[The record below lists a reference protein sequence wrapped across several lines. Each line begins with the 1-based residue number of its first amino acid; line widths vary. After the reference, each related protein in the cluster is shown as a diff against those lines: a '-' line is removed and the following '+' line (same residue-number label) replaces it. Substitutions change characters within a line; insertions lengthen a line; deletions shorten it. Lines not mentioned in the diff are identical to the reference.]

1 MDAHELQKLLADHET
16 WLTSHGNRG
25 ERAELAEADLRDA
38 PLRNAN
44 LRKANLTSANLRGTD
59 LFGTSLIE
67 ADLQGADL
75 TDVTGLCSQQVA
87 GANLSGAKLSGTVA
101 ISDGLAQV
109 GELSKNTAR
118 TFVFL
123 ILACVYCWLTIATT
137 TDARLLTNFVST
149 PLPVIQAAIPLYLFY
164 LIVPVILLAVY
175 LYLHLQLL
183 DLWQEVAEVPAIFP
197 DGRSVSQKI
206 HPWLLAVLVRSL
218 MPARHNDRS
227 PRFLAALISHLLTWW
242 LLPITLAIFWL
253 RYLPRHDLPGS
264 SVQAGLLGLA
274 SFLGVWSQQRALRF
288 LSHKRLRWSITA
300 ALAVGIIVFA
310 CCLTVSYGAITG
322 INETAEEYRT
332 PVGPASGFDV
342 LTSLRTGIPQ
352 LLSRVGGRAFADM
365 KDAVVSNRPN
375 AVSFSPAPMLTSP
388 HGDLSLAR
396 EAIDDDALR
405 GVLGA
410 DLRGKD
416 LRYAIARGA
425 FLVRADLT
433 RANLRGAD
441 LSFAYLQEANLEDA
455 NLRMAYLSRAQMD
468 RADMKAA
475 RMQDAYLGEARMRR
489 ADLRSAQLTDAI
501 LVDADLQDADLTFGQ
516 LDGAIL
522 SNANLANAVLFG
534 TSLHGANL
542 EFARNLTQAQI
553 NDAFTD
559 CSTILPVGMTR
570 PMPCPTPASTVAAPD
585 LRCQIPEK
593 LPVMRNGVYTI
604 ALKSDSATCSV
615 VMGSPGGAPK
625 DIVRALDK
633 APANVRDLP
642 FRPVVAGRFYTFT
655 PIPPGAP
662 RGTQVVNL
670 PPGDGRSGYFRLA
683 FIAPEGFSSVRLK
696 GFANADDTGRVFLNG
711 TAISPSLFSTDAI
724 TEFGNVSFSVNRTTM
739 FKPGVVN
746 EILISDL
753 NTGAGPSGA
762 AFYFTITFRK

>member
-1 MDAHELQKLLADHET
+1 MDADELQKLLTDHET
-16 WLTSHGNRG
+16 WLSSHGSRG
-25 ERAELAEADLRDA
+25 ARAELAAADLRDTT
-38 PLRNAN
+38 LRSTN
-44 LRKANLTSANLRGTD
+44 LRKANLTSANLSGRD
-59 LFGTSLIE
+59 LFGTSLVE
-67 ADLQGADL
+67 ADLRGADL

-109 GELSKNTAR
+109 SELSKNTAR

-137 TDARLLTNFVST
+137 SDARLLTNFVST

-164 LIVPVILLAVY
+164 LIVPVILLALY

-197 DGRSVSQKI
+197 DGRSISQKI
-206 HPWLLAVLVRSL
+206 HPWLLAVLVSSL
-218 MPARHNDRS
+218 MPARPNDRT
-227 PRFLAALISHLLTWW
+227 PRFLAAVISHVLTWW
-242 LLPITLAIFWL
+242 LFPVTLAIFWL
-253 RYLPRHDLPGS
+253 RYLPRHDLIGS

-274 SFLGVWSQQRALRF
+274 SFLGIWSQQRALRL
-288 LSHKRLRWSITA
+288 LSRERRSSIA
-300 ALAVGIIVFA
+300 AAAAVGLTVFA
-310 CCLTVSYGAITG
+310 GCLTVSYGAITG
-322 INETAEEYRT
+322 VNEAAEENRT
-332 PVGPASGFDV
+332 PVGPVSGSDV
-342 LTSLRTGIPQ
+342 LTYLRTGIPE
-352 LLSRVGGRAFADM
+352 LLSKVGGRAFADM

-375 AVSFSPAPMLTSP
+375 AVSFSPAPLLTSP
-388 HGDLSLAR
+388 HGDSLVR
-396 EAIDDDALR
+396 ETINDDALR

-416 LRYAIARGA
+416 LRYANARGA

-433 RANLRGAD
+433 RVNLRGAD
-441 LSFAYLQEANLEDA
+441 LSLTYLQEANLEDA
-455 NLRMAYLSRAQMD
+455 NLRMAYLSKAQMD
-468 RADMKAA
+468 RADLKAA
-475 RMQDAYLGEARMRR
+475 RMQDAYLGDARMQR

-501 LVDADLQDADLTFGQ
+501 LVDADLQDADLTFAQ

-570 PMPCPTPASTVAAPD
+570 PLPCPTPASAGAAAD
-585 LRCQIPEK
+585 SRCRIAEK
-593 LPVMRNGVYTI
+593 LPVMHNGMYTVT
-604 ALKSDSATCSV
+604 LKSDASTCSV
-615 VMGSPGGAPK
+615 VLGTPGGAPK

-662 RGTQVVNL
+662 RGTQVVNV
-670 PPGDGRSGYFRLA
+670 PPGDGRSGYFRVA
-683 FIAPEGFSSVRLK
+683 FIAPEGFSRVQLRGL
-696 GFANADDTGRVFLNG
+696 ANADDTGRVFLNG
-711 TAISPSLFSTDAI
+711 TAISPSLFSPDAI
-724 TEFGNVSFSVNRTTM
+724 TEFGNVSFSVNNTAL
-739 FKPGVVN
+739 FKPGAVN

>member
-1 MDAHELQKLLADHET
+1 VDANELQELLTNHET
-16 WLTSHGNRG
+16 WLTSHGSRG
-25 ERAELAEADLRDA
+25 ARAELAAADLRDTT
-38 PLRNAN
+38 LRNTN
-44 LRKANLTSANLRGTD
+44 LRKANLTGANLTGRD
-59 LFGTSLIE
+59 LFGTSLVE

-109 GELSKNTAR
+109 SELSKNTAR
-118 TFVFL
+118 TFIFL

-137 TDARLLTNFVST
+137 SDARLLTNFVST

-164 LIVPVILLAVY
+164 LIVPVILLALY

-197 DGRSVSQKI
+197 DGRSISQKI
-206 HPWLLAVLVRSL
+206 HPWLLAVLVSSL
-218 MPARHNDRS
+218 LPARPNDRS
-227 PRFLAALISHLLTWW
+227 PRFLAAVISHLLTWW

-253 RYLPRHDLPGS
+253 RYLPRHDLLGS
-264 SVQAGLLGLA
+264 SVHAGLLGLA
-274 SFLGVWSQQRALRF
+274 SFVGVWSQQRALRF
-288 LSHKRLRWSITA
+288 LSRERRRWSRTA
-300 ALAVGIIVFA
+300 AMAVGIIVFA
-310 CCLTVSYGAITG
+310 TCLTVSYGAITG
-322 INETAEEYRT
+322 INEAAEENRT

-342 LTSLRTGIPQ
+342 LTALRTRIPE
-352 LLSRVGGRAFADM
+352 LLSKAGARAFADM
-365 KDAVVSNRPN
+365 KDSVVSNRPN
-375 AVSFSPAPMLTSP
+375 AVSFSPAPLLTSP

-396 EAIDDDALR
+396 ETIDDDALR

-416 LRYAIARGA
+416 LRYANARGA

-441 LSFAYLQEANLEDA
+441 LSLAYLQEANLEDA
-455 NLRMAYLSRAQMD
+455 NLRMAYLSKAQLD
-468 RADMKAA
+468 RADLKAA
-475 RMQDAYLGEARMRR
+475 RLQDAYLGDARMRR

-501 LVDADLQDADLTFGQ
+501 LAEADLQDADLTFAQ
-516 LDGAIL
+516 LDGVIL

-542 EFARNLTQAQI
+542 EFAKNLTQAQI

-570 PMPCPTPASTVAAPD
+570 PLPCPTPASAAAIADP
-585 LRCQIPEK
+585 RCEIAEK
-593 LPVMRNGVYTI
+593 LPVMQNSVYTVT
-604 ALKSDSATCSV
+604 LKSDATTCSV
-615 VMGSPGGAPK
+615 VMGTPGGAPK

-633 APANVRDLP
+633 APVNVRDLP
-642 FRPVVAGRFYTFT
+642 LRPVVAGRFYTFT

-662 RGTQVVNL
+662 RGTQVVNI

-683 FIAPEGFSSVRLK
+683 FVAPEGFSSVRLK

-724 TEFGNVSFSVNRTTM
+724 TEFGNVSFAVSEAALFR
-739 FKPGVVN
+739 PGKVN
-746 EILISDL
+746 EIWISDL

>member
-1 MDAHELQKLLADHET
+1 VDAHELQELLTDHET
-16 WLTSHGNRG
+16 WLTTHGNRG
-25 ERAELAEADLRDA
+25 ARAELAEADLRNTI
-38 PLRNAN
+38 LRNAN
-44 LRKANLTSANLRGTD
+44 LRKADLTGANLSETD
-59 LFGTSLIE
+59 LFGTSLVE

-75 TDVTGLCSQQVA
+75 TNVTGLCSRQVA

-109 GELSKNTAR
+109 SELSKNTAR

-137 TDARLLTNFVST
+137 SDARLLTNFVST
-149 PLPVIQAAIPLYLFY
+149 PLPVIQTAIPLYLFY
-164 LIVPVILLAVY
+164 LVVPVILLALY

-183 DLWQEVAEVPAIFP
+183 DLWQEVAEVPATFP
-197 DGRSVSQKI
+197 DGKSISQKI

-218 MPARHNDRS
+218 MPARRNDRS
-227 PRFLAALISHLLTWW
+227 PRFLAAVISHLLTWW
-242 LLPITLAIFWL
+242 LFPITLAIFWL

-274 SFLGVWSQQRALRF
+274 SFLGVWSQQRALRSF
-288 LSHKRLRWSITA
+288 SHERRRWSITA
-300 ALAVGIIVFA
+300 AAAVGIVVFA
-310 CCLTVSYGAITG
+310 GCLTVSYGAITG
-322 INETAEEYRT
+322 INEAAEENRT
-332 PVGPASGFDV
+332 PVGTASGFDV
-342 LTSLRTGIPQ
+342 LTSLRTGIPEV
-352 LLSRVGGRAFADM
+352 LSKVGGRAFADM

-375 AVSFSPAPMLTSP
+375 AVSFSPAPLMTSP

-441 LSFAYLQEANLEDA
+441 LSYAYLQEANLEDA
-455 NLRMAYLSRAQMD
+455 NLRMAYLSKAQMD

-475 RMQDAYLGEARMRR
+475 HLQDAYLGEARMRR

-570 PMPCPTPASTVAAPD
+570 PLPCPTQASAVAGAD
-585 LRCQIPEK
+585 LRCQIPAK

-604 ALKSDSATCSV
+604 TLKSDAATCSV
-615 VMGSPGGAPK
+615 VMGTPGGAPK

-633 APANVRDLP
+633 APANVRDLL

-662 RGTQVVNL
+662 RGTQVVNI

-696 GFANADDTGRVFLNG
+696 GFANADDTGRVFLNS

-724 TEFGNVSFSVNRTTM
+724 TEFGNVSFSVNGAAM
-739 FKPGVVN
+739 FKPGKVN